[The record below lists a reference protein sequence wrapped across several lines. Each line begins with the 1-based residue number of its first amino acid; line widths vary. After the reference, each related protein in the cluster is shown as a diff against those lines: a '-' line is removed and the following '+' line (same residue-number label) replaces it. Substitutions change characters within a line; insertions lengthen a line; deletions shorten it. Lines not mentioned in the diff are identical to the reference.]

1 MSAAVRSRRAWMLQ
15 LAALCALQA
24 CQQGTPQPAA
34 PPSTPQRI
42 ASQTIFSDEVLWSL
56 GPSTQSRVIAVS
68 RLADDP
74 GYSSV
79 AGKWPP
85 RVARS
90 PLTSEALLASEAD
103 LVFVADFTAVETREL
118 LARSGVATVTL
129 TGFSGF
135 EDWRTNVVTL
145 AQAVGE
151 ADAGRA
157 LVERFDTELAAK
169 SAAAAA
175 DGPTVVSW
183 AAGNVAGRGTTFD
196 DVAQAAGLRNLAGD
210 QGIVGHKPV
219 TVEQLV
225 AWNPQMLVVPCEG
238 GQDCDAV
245 AARIAEQPGIAATRA
260 AADAAILAVP
270 TRILYSSGWAML
282 EAVTVLRRRDGAAPP

>member
-1 MSAAVRSRRAWMLQ
+1 ML
-15 LAALCALQA
+15 ATSCALAA
-24 CQQGTPQPAA
+24 CQQGTPQPAST
-34 PPSTPQRI
+34 PSTPQRI
-42 ASQTIFSDEVLWSL
+42 ASQTIFSDEVLWRL
-56 GPSTQSRVIAVS
+56 GPSTQARVVAVS

-79 AGKWPP
+79 AGQWPTS
-85 RVARS
+85 VARS

-103 LVFVADFTAVETREL
+103 LVFVADFTAIETREL
-118 LARSGVATVTL
+118 LTQSGVATVTL

-135 EDWRTNVVTL
+135 DDWRRNVAAV
-145 AQAVGE
+145 ADAVGQ

-157 LVERFDTELAAK
+157 LVQRFDAELASK
-169 SAAAAA
+169 SAQAAS

-183 AAGNVAGRGTTFD
+183 AAGNVAGSGTTFD
-196 DVAQAAGLRNLAGD
+196 DVARAAGLRNLAAD

-225 AWNPQMLVVPCEG
+225 AWNPEMMVVPCEG
-238 GQDCDAV
+238 DLDCGAV
-245 AARIAEQPGIAATRA
+245 AARIAAQPGIAATRA
-260 AADAAILAVP
+260 ATNAAVLAVP

-282 EAVTVLRRRDGAAPP
+282 EAVSALRQRREAAPQ